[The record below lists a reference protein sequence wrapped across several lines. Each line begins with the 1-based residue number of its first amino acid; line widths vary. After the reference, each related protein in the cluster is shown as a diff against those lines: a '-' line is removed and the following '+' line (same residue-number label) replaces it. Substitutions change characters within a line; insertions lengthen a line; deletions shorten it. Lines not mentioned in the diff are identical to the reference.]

1 MIVYH
6 DNKYIEQEKVYIP
19 ISAPGFQYGMGF
31 FTTMKYSENKFHFLK
46 EHLERLN
53 KSASYFKFQIK
64 KCDIPKVLRKLM
76 EVNQLQESRIKIM
89 IYLDTDDQMKYLIM
103 PQKLTIRKNAPDLLA
118 KQTNRGDNPLYRFKT
133 MNYFENIYNK
143 GLLDDS
149 LFDDYLFYDRAGHLL
164 ELTTS
169 NIHFIKDGKIYTPD
183 QRLPILPGIVRKAL
197 IIHKQTTVIED
208 FINIEDVSGFD
219 SCFITNSMN
228 GVTPV
233 SSITINNHKFIFDK
247 SMLGILPEEI
257 RNL

>member
-6 DNKYIEQEKVYIP
+6 DSKYIQREKVHIP

-31 FTTMKYSENKFHFLK
+31 FTTMKYSGDEFHFLK
-46 EHLERLN
+46 DHLERLN
-53 KSASYFKFQIK
+53 RSAAYFQLQIK
-64 KCDIPKVLRKLM
+64 KCDIQEVLKNLM
-76 EVNQLQESRIKIM
+76 EVNRLQESRIKIM
-89 IYLDTDDQMKYLIM
+89 VYLDTDDQMKYLII

-118 KQTNRGDNPLYRFKT
+118 KQTNRGDSPLYRFKS

-143 GLLDDS
+143 RLLDTS
-149 LFDDYLFYDRAGHLL
+149 AFDDYLFYDSAGHLL

-197 IIHKQTTVIED
+197 IKNQQITVIED

-219 SCFITNSMN
+219 CCFITNSVN

-233 SSITINNHKFIFDK
+233 SSITINNHKCIYDK